1 MKSYLAVAAV
11 AFFVAACG
19 GSDSKD
25 QQSSQTSAHTA
36 KPTVLVVN
44 YPLQYFA
51 ERIGGEFVDV
61 KFPAPPDVDPA
72 FWMPDPQT
80 VAEYQQAALILLN
93 GADYAKWIERV
104 SLPQTKLVNTSDA
117 FHDRFLTMER
127 VVTHA
132 HGPGGEHAHAGTAF
146 TTWIDLSQATEQA
159 KAIKVAFVKTAL
171 GPQDELTA
179 HYESLARDL
188 RELDD
193 AIVSLTEGH
202 SDLALVAS
210 HPVYDY
216 FARRYRLNLK
226 SVLWEP
232 DSAPNN
238 RDWAVLL
245 ELLQNHPA
253 QWMIWE
259 GKPLPETVARLEE
272 MGIRSV
278 VFDPCGN
285 RPDDGDFLAVM
296 KENAT
301 RLQRVFADSA
311 VE

>member
-1 MKSYLAVAAV
+1 M

-19 GSDSKD
+19 GSDSEN
-25 QQSSQTSAHTA
+25 QQSSQTAARTA

-61 KFPAPPDVDPA
+61 EFPAPRDVDPA

-80 VAEYQQAALILLN
+80 VAEYQKATLILLN
-93 GADYAKWIERV
+93 GADYAKWVGRV
-104 SLPQTKLVNTSDA
+104 TLPQAKLVDTSNA
-117 FHDRFLTMER
+117 FPDRFLTMER
-127 VVTHA
+127 VTTHA

-146 TTWIDLSQATEQA
+146 TTWIDPSQAAQQA
-159 KAIKVAFVKTAL
+159 QAIKAAFVKAAP
-171 GPQDELTA
+171 GPADELTTN
-179 HYESLARDL
+179 YESLVRDL
-188 RELDD
+188 RALDN
-193 AIVSLTEGH
+193 AFASLTEGH

-216 FARRYRLNLK
+216 FARRYGLNLK

-232 DSAPNN
+232 DSAPSN
-238 RDWAVLL
+238 RDWATLVK
-245 ELLQNHPA
+245 LLQNHPA

-259 GKPLPETVARLEE
+259 GEPLPESVARLEE

-285 RPDDGDFLAVM
+285 RPDDGDFLTVM
-296 KENAT
+296 KDNAT
-301 RLQRVFADSA
+301 RLQRVFADS
-311 VE
+311 VTK